1 MGDPRMGIP
10 QTYVDS
16 AQSTKLQPERT
27 EATRYL
33 CAAAHLD
40 ERFARAVLD
49 EVLYQPHRA
58 VAPSHGISL
67 GPVLRH
73 ALAARR
79 RSLIRDG
86 VVAGALILGLFV
98 SFSVGLIVV
107 VSLVSLWVGT
117 RILRSLAVRRS
128 TRAII
133 YIVAAIFLIP
143 LLLMLIGTS
152 SLLSYW
158 LYSLSYS
165 GFPTGGVPGRGPI
178 WLLILLVIWGTYFG
192 YRLMVH
198 HTIAAELTPEFYD
211 PRRAPAAGPIHER
224 HLNYL
229 EHAQQGNLAIYS
241 QETGA
246 RPFIGFGGVVE
257 EWSLVTPLRSAAA
270 SKIPGFLA
278 DDDSTTIRRASP
290 QVASAIPFTIDQ
302 LYEAIRTGMATLRD
316 PRLPPD
322 EVIPHLSV
330 RDRVFLAGRLPF
342 DSQFLDRGYPRYR
355 LSEAEV
361 KDVQSAPRGR
371 LRHYQSVRM
380 AAWEGEVE
388 VTTFVHVS
396 RRGGMLF
403 VEFVATAMPG
413 IQPAYHRIDTY
424 DRMDVGAIFGA
435 AGKAVGDVIRSPLA
449 VFALAGAGVDRI
461 RRAFNEA
468 SDSQRISRQLM
479 FDYGC
484 RGSVREL
491 AADFFTPMRFQLYD
505 ADERMRVVGRRL
517 LQVLVDFLNDRHYD
531 VRDLDSQAA
540 TVINDNRNIKSTT
553 LSSTT
558 NNRNNVYGSTFNNS
572 PLVAGNSASATVN
585 SGPQSTASSPAQ

>member
-1 MGDPRMGIP
+1 MGDSRMGIP

-158 LYSLSYS
+158 LYNLSYS
-165 GFPTGGVPGRGPI
+165 GFPTDGVPGRGPV
-178 WLLILLVIWGTYFG
+178 WLLILLVIWGAYFG
-192 YRLMVH
+192 YRLIVH
-198 HTIAAELTPEFYD
+198 HTIAAELTPEFFD

-229 EHAQQGNLAIYS
+229 EHAQQGNLTIYS

-246 RPFIGFGGVVE
+246 RPFIGFGGS
-257 EWSLVTPLRSAAA
+257 WRS
-270 SKIPGFLA
+270 GL
-278 DDDSTTIRRASP
+278 
-290 QVASAIPFTIDQ
+290 
-302 LYEAIRTGMATLRD
+302 
-316 PRLPPD
+316 
-322 EVIPHLSV
+322 
-330 RDRVFLAGRLPF
+330 
-342 DSQFLDRGYPRYR
+342 
-355 LSEAEV
+355 
-361 KDVQSAPRGR
+361 
-371 LRHYQSVRM
+371 
-380 AAWEGEVE
+380 W
-388 VTTFVHVS
+388 
-396 RRGGMLF
+396 
-403 VEFVATAMPG
+403 
-413 IQPAYHRIDTY
+413 
-424 DRMDVGAIFGA
+424 
-435 AGKAVGDVIRSPLA
+435 
-449 VFALAGAGVDRI
+449 
-461 RRAFNEA
+461 
-468 SDSQRISRQLM
+468 
-479 FDYGC
+479 
-484 RGSVREL
+484 
-491 AADFFTPMRFQLYD
+491 
-505 ADERMRVVGRRL
+505 
-517 LQVLVDFLNDRHYD
+517 
-531 VRDLDSQAA
+531 
-540 TVINDNRNIKSTT
+540 
-553 LSSTT
+553 
-558 NNRNNVYGSTFNNS
+558 
-572 PLVAGNSASATVN
+572 
-585 SGPQSTASSPAQ
+585 